1 MTPEGSRRLLTFRLD
16 TERRQRLR
24 ARLAREGRT
33 MSEVVTSGLRQY
45 VQHARHRDER
55 GDGPGALVLPERIA
69 ARLRELR
76 SSGRSEMLSTTLAA
90 LHEAGWPLRPL
101 AEALGI
107 SKQAV
112 QARLRRRAGARAG
125 TQAAQVTQAPQAP
138 QDPQAAQTARAPQ
151 AAQTARAPQAAGAAQ
166 VARAARFGELEEI
179 GRPAGGELAV
189 AGDLVVADEAAV
201 VGELAVAGEAAVA
214 GDLVVACEPPPP
226 FPQRRVASA
235 AGLRPHLTVKID
247 YTLRASAH
255 RVAADEGHS
264 LTQVIESI
272 LDRYLRHG
280 LIDSDADAG
289 TGAGARAAQAPRE
302 ASRAASRSR

>member
-1 MTPEGSRRLLTFRLD
+1 MDAEGSRRLLTFRLD

-24 ARLAREGRT
+24 ARLAQEGRT

-55 GDGPGALVLPERIA
+55 RDDDRVLVLPERVA

-76 SSGRSEMLSTTLAA
+76 SSGRSELLSATLAA

-101 AEALGI
+101 AEALGV

-112 QARLRRRAGARAG
+112 QARVRRRTGARTTEVVPVKG
-125 TQAAQVTQAPQAP
+125 V
-138 QDPQAAQTARAPQ
+138 
-151 AAQTARAPQAAGAAQ
+151 
-166 VARAARFGELEEI
+166 
-179 GRPAGGELAV
+179 PA
-189 AGDLVVADEAAV
+189 
-201 VGELAVAGEAAVA
+201 
-214 GDLVVACEPPPP
+214 EPPPP

-247 YTLRASAH
+247 HALRTSAH

-264 LTQVIESI
+264 LTQVVEGI

-280 LIDSDADAG
+280 LADADH
-289 TGAGARAAQAPRE
+289 APRE
-302 ASRAASRSR
+302 DARAASRSR